1 MQQLLNFCDP
11 AMAGGGPGGLTP
23 GLYPRRGAIKKILLG
38 KVRPGAVAHGK
49 ELKRHAWSGIA
60 AVAGKVG

>member
-1 MQQLLNFCDP
+1 MQQLLNFYDP

-23 GLYPRRGAIKKILLG
+23 GLYPQRGPIKKILIG
-38 KVRPGAVAHGK
+38 KARPGVAAHDI
-49 ELKRHAWSGIA
+49 ELKRPAWSGIA